1 MGTRGKLRGF
11 TLIELLIS
19 ITILGL
25 VIGLATYGFSLFS
38 RHWEGPRDDF
48 ERSAGQMQR
57 LDLVSRAVND
67 ALPWIV
73 KDENGKL
80 GFYFLGRDEGLTL
93 VTSSPIYSVGAPAVI
108 RLFREPE
115 GSGRWRLVYEE
126 APLGG
131 TLLRNGSQTLPFQ
144 YRLVVLAGL
153 TKLEFRYFGWSSL
166 SEKLQGDEPG
176 SGLKPQWWPEYDG
189 LVRIQQPQ
197 KIAFKIDEFEAVFPM
212 PDRSR
217 ALIDRA
223 SPAS

>member
-1 MGTRGKLRGF
+1 MDKARKLRGF

-48 ERSAGQMQR
+48 EQFSGRMQR
-57 LDLVSRAVND
+57 LDLVSRALID

-73 KDENGKL
+73 KDEDGKL

-93 VTSSPIYSVGAPAVI
+93 VSSSPIYSVGAPAVI

-126 APLGG
+126 APLGAV
-131 TLLRNGSQTLPFQ
+131 LLRRGSQTLPFRN
-144 YRLVVLAGL
+144 RLIVLEGL
-153 TKLEFRYFGWSSL
+153 TKLEFRYFGWASL
-166 SEKLQGDEPG
+166 EEKLQGDEAG
-176 SGLKPQWWPEYDG
+176 SGLAPRWWPEYDG
-189 LVRIQQPQ
+189 LIRIQQPQ
-197 KIAFKIDEFEAVFPM
+197 RIGFQIGEFEAVFSM
-212 PDRSR
+212 PERSR